1 MLATENLHCKETFRE
16 IKQKVRDVSFGIT
29 QRAHVH
35 VHGISCAY
43 STLAIK
49 KESRHGERIMDMVY
63 MYSGMVGYR
72 SFVAC
77 TCTCTCT
84 CMNCALRLC
93 ALFSTHILIAHSCM
107 NVHVHVRAYH

>member
-1 MLATENLHCKETFRE
+1 
-16 IKQKVRDVSFGIT
+16 
-29 QRAHVH
+29 
-35 VHGISCAY
+35 
-43 STLAIK
+43 
-49 KESRHGERIMDMVY
+49 MDMVY

-107 NVHVHVRAYH
+107 NVHVHVRGVSLAAIRQVANHFACP